1 MPRFL
6 LTQPTSLSP
15 LCLDFTSPFPLLSP
29 VLSPLPLSSP
39 PDKKN
44 ASHSLC
50 TITQSGLGLPD
61 RDYYFDSDKQEKRE
75 KYKEYISAM
84 FQLLGQGCASSG
96 AAGGVSSSATL
107 SVFAHRYQ
115 SKEQC
120 DSAADAVVGLEM
132 MLADAHLTRTGNTGL
147 T

>member
-1 MPRFL
+1 M
-6 LTQPTSLSP
+6 
-15 LCLDFTSPFPLLSP
+15 LLS
-29 VLSPLPLSSP
+29 LFSPLPFPFS

-61 RDYYFDSDKQEKRE
+61 RDYYFDSDKQEKRD
-75 KYKEYISAM
+75 KYKEYVSAM
-84 FQLLGQGCASSG
+84 FQLLGQGG
-96 AAGGVSSSATL
+96 NGSATL

-120 DSAADAVVGLEM
+120 DKAADAVMGLET
-132 MLADAHLTRTGNTGL
+132 MLAEAHLTRTGT
-147 T
+147 